1 LPLFTACNQEDN
13 LGLIRDLSMGDAV
26 SSGVVGNETLGYFM
40 VRSYMFLVDCG
51 INPEGIRFR

>member
-1 LPLFTACNQEDN
+1 
-13 LGLIRDLSMGDAV
+13 MGDAV
-26 SSGVVGNETLGYFM
+26 TSGVVGNETLGYFM